1 MSHVTLSVV
10 DAEHIVAC
18 DPPAAVAA
26 MQRYA
31 DGAEVMAQRGNNLGD
46 RIRHAF
52 EDTFRLG
59 TTSVVVIGSDL
70 PDLPPRLLA
79 EAFAA
84 LEADGTLVVI
94 GPATDG
100 GYYLIGMSRPRPP
113 CSRGLPGERPQCCNK
128 RLTPQPWP
136 ASASTCSSSGTISM
150 PGRISIGSSN
160 VEPMARCGRAPGG
173 V

>member
-1 MSHVTLSVV
+1 M
-10 DAEHIVAC
+10 AET
-18 DPPAAVAA
+18 P
-26 MQRYA
+26 YWTST
-31 DGAEVMAQRGNNLGD
+31 GALASD

-100 GYYLIGMSRPRPP
+100 GYDLIGMSRPRPP

-136 ASASTCSSSGTISM
+136 VSASNLLEQWHDIDAMEDLDRLVERRTDGALRTRAWRRVARAAGQVMKDESGPDIQHD
-150 PGRISIGSSN
+150 
-160 VEPMARCGRAPGG
+160 
-173 V
+173 